1 MALYTQN
8 RFSDYPDNL
17 FVEKVQKGLLEF
29 KGSLKL
35 IFYSFPPFLPTYPRI
50 YAGFRARI

>member
-1 MALYTQN
+1 MAPYTQN

-29 KGSLKL
+29 KGSLK
-35 IFYSFPPFLPTYPRI
+35 
-50 YAGFRARI
+50 